1 MRKRTIQQFLVIC
14 TAALLLS
21 ACASKGSAPEKKQEA
36 DNSKQESSQ
45 LVSGE
50 DDELDFPKRAIEMIV
65 PFGAGGSADMM
76 GRTVAQLMGNYIDKP
91 INVVNK
97 AGGGGVEG
105 TVYVNG
111 QEADGYTILE
121 ITPSMPIVEAQGRAP
136 INFSECFVPIGNF
149 QVDIQSFAISKNNPN
164 FQNLDEMLAYAK
176 ENPGKVKVGGTSPGG
191 LDDFIVSGFAKAAG
205 IELLYIPY
213 NSAAETKAA
222 LLGGEIDIYQDK
234 LISFLQMIQSDDVVP
249 IVTLYDRR
257 LEEVEEM
264 KDVPCTVEKGI
275 NFTQGSWRGFAVKKG
290 TPQEIVD
297 YLEDVLKKCYD
308 SEEYKEIAEKDK
320 SDIIPGY
327 MPAEEFG
334 KLWEEQLAAFREVFA
349 K

>member
-1 MRKRTIQQFLVIC
+1 
-14 TAALLLS
+14 
-21 ACASKGSAPEKKQEA
+21 
-36 DNSKQESSQ
+36 
-45 LVSGE
+45 
-50 DDELDFPKRAIEMIV
+50 
-65 PFGAGGSADMM
+65 
-76 GRTVAQLMGNYIDKP
+76 
-91 INVVNK
+91 
-97 AGGGGVEG
+97 
-105 TVYVNG
+105 
-111 QEADGYTILE
+111 
-121 ITPSMPIVEAQGRAP
+121 
-136 INFSECFVPIGNF
+136 
-149 QVDIQSFAISKNNPN
+149 
-164 FQNLDEMLAYAK
+164 MLAYAK

-308 SEEYKEIAEKDK
+308 SEEYKETAEKDK